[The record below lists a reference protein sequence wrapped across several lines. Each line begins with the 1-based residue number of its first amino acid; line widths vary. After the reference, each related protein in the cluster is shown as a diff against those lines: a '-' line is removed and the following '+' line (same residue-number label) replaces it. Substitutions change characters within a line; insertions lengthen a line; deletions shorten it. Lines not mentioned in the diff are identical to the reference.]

1 MIKVHITPEEEAR
14 ILEEL
19 LQEKPKDDNATSGN
33 AASVN
38 YDNLIWEP
46 KKCDEYISFDA
57 SLQRLKQAGYSRHPR
72 PAEAFGLIIAHLE
85 KKLPKNLDDI
95 AKDMSLGN
103 GEWLSLAMERE
114 GNTLICYLDP
124 ENLVWNAGRSRY
136 DVSGGKLRYSGK
148 KEFNIKGK
156 NSVEWICA
164 DQFSPELIRYCYG
177 REFQQLSQE
186 MRTGNHKA
194 HLALPRDG
202 QLCPAARGV
211 VSNRYYLYSISGRG
225 VSRGVRRK

>member
-19 LQEKPKDDNATSGN
+19 LQEKPKDENATSGN
-33 AASVN
+33 AAVVS
-38 YDNLIWEP
+38 YDNLVWEP
-46 KKCDEYISFDA
+46 KKHDEYISFDA

-95 AKDMSLGN
+95 AKDMLSGK
-103 GEWLSLAMERE
+103 GEWVSLAMERK
-114 GNTLICYLDP
+114 GDTLVCYLDP
-124 ENLVWNAGRSRY
+124 ENLIWNAGSSRY
-136 DVSGGKLRYSGK
+136 DVSGGKLRYSEK

-164 DQFSPELIRYCYG
+164 DQFSPEFIKYCYG
-177 REFQQLSQE
+177 REFKQLPQE
-186 MRTGNHKA
+186 MRTGNYKV
-194 HLALPRDG
+194 HLYLPSEG
-202 QLCPAARGV
+202 KLWPAARGYDNLWYFLSCYNV
-211 VSNRYYLYSISGRG
+211 RA
-225 VSRGVRRK
+225 SRGVR

>member
-33 AASVN
+33 AAFVN
-38 YDNLIWEP
+38 YDNLVWEA
-46 KKCDEYISFDA
+46 KKHDKYITFDA

-72 PAEAFGLIIAHLE
+72 PAEAFGLIAAHLE

-95 AKDMSLGN
+95 AKDMLSGI
-103 GEWLSLAMERE
+103 GEWVSFAMERK
-114 GNTLICYLDP
+114 GDTLACYLDP
-124 ENLVWNAGRSRY
+124 ENLVWNAGRCKY
-136 DVSGGKLRYSGK
+136 DISGGKLRYSEM

-156 NSVEWICA
+156 ISDGWICA

-177 REFQQLSQE
+177 REFQQLPQE
-186 MRTGNHKA
+186 MRTGSCKTG
-194 HLALPRDG
+194 LYLPPDG
-202 QLCPAARGV
+202 LLWPAARGV
-211 VSNRYYLYSISGRG
+211 GFKRFNLCC
-225 VSRGVRRK
+225 